1 LPSRL
6 LGAESLGQLVLQGL
20 VDFLRGL
27 GASRLMAMIAVTAA
41 LIGFFAFVIM
51 RVTTP
56 QMTTLFTDLSLE
68 DSSSIIKD
76 LDRQGIPYEIRNE
89 GSVIMVPKDKV
100 TRLRMKLAE
109 GGLPKG
115 GGVGYEIF
123 DKSDALGT
131 TSFVQNIN
139 HLRALEGELART
151 IRAVDRIQAAR
162 VHLVLPE
169 RPLFSREAPE
179 PSASIVVRVRGTLE
193 PQQVRA
199 IRHLVASAVS
209 GLKPQ
214 RVSIV
219 DESGQLLA
227 DGAASDVDQAV
238 GDERRAAF
246 EKRMR
251 KQVEDIVSSVVG
263 QGRARVEL
271 AADFDYNKI
280 TQTSDKFDPEGRVLR
295 STQTREESSATA
307 ENNGQVTVN
316 NELPGNQQNNNAPA
330 ARDQSKKTEETN
342 NYEISRTTKT
352 EVTEAGRVNRISVA
366 VLVDGSY
373 AKNDKGEQVYKERAK
388 DELDRIAALVRSA
401 IGFDQKRGDQV
412 EVVNLKFAEAP
423 AVAAITE
430 PTGLFGMLQFTK
442 DDVMYIIELGVMML
456 LGLVVMFMVVRP
468 LVKRILASEEMA
480 ALTRAA
486 PEPAPIEAQAGG
498 QALLASSG
506 PNFIDVAQV
515 QGQVHAQSV
524 HRVGELAER
533 NPSETAAIVR
543 QWLGEAA
550 E

>member
-1 LPSRL
+1 
-6 LGAESLGQLVLQGL
+6 
-20 VDFLRGL
+20 
-27 GASRLMAMIAVTAA
+27 MAMVAVTVA
-41 LIGFFAFVIM
+41 LISFFAFVIM

-56 QMTTLFTDLSLE
+56 QMTTLFTDLSVE
-68 DSSSIIKD
+68 DSSGIIKD
-76 LDRQGIPYEIRNE
+76 LERQGIPYELRSE

-151 IRAVDRIQAAR
+151 IRAIDRIQAAR

-169 RPLFSREAPE
+169 RPLFSRETPE

-193 PQQVRA
+193 PQQIRA
-199 IRHLVASAVS
+199 IRHVVASAVS

-219 DESGQLLA
+219 DEAGQLLA
-227 DGAASDVDQAV
+227 DGAAGDVDQAV
-238 GDERRAAF
+238 GDERRAGF

-263 QGRARVEL
+263 SGRARVQL
-271 AADFDYNKI
+271 SADFDYNKI

-295 STQTREESSATA
+295 SSQTREESSATTD
-307 ENNGQVTVN
+307 NNGQVTVN
-316 NELPGNQQNNNAPA
+316 NELPGNKNQDNAA
-330 ARDQSKKTEETN
+330 TARDQSKKTEETN

-373 AKNDKGEQVYKERAK
+373 AKNEKGEMVYKERGK
-388 DELDRIAALVRSA
+388 EELDRIAALVRSA

-412 EVVNLKFAEAP
+412 EVVNLKFADAP
-423 AVAAITE
+423 AIAPLSE
-430 PTGLFGMLQFTK
+430 PSGLLGMLQFTK
-442 DDVMYIIELGVMML
+442 DDVMYVIELGVMML
-456 LGLVVMFMVVRP
+456 LGLVVMFMVIRP
-468 LVKRILASEEMA
+468 LVKRILASEEIAA
-480 ALTRAA
+480 ALNGEAALADGGAQAAA
-486 PEPAPIEAQAGG
+486 PGQVLLPGASATAQ
-498 QALLASSG
+498 L
-506 PNFIDVAQV
+506 IDVAQV

-533 NPSETAAIVR
+533 NPNETASIVR
-543 QWLGEAA
+543 QWLSEPEAA
-550 E
+550 